1 MKMNQDQEN
10 RMRWLIWGMAML
22 LAGCA
27 AKGDTP
33 EQKRGYVQ
41 EMREQVL
48 SELYQE
54 KASIRDEVHQAKG
67 YAVFSSV
74 NNSLIFVSAGS
85 GFGVVRDNGTGQD
98 VYMSMANAGVGLGLG
113 IKDFRALILFNDADA
128 LKHFIEVGWEAGAQ
142 ADAAARSGDKGSE
155 LLNKTASTGTKKV
168 TVYQLTQSG
177 LVLQATL
184 QGYKYWTDD
193 ELNAPGPAEVQ
204 TVQ

>member
-1 MKMNQDQEN
+1 
-10 RMRWLIWGMAML
+10 MRWLMWGIAVL

-33 EQKRGYVQ
+33 EEKRSYVQ
-41 EMREQVL
+41 GIREQVL
-48 SELYQE
+48 TELYQE
-54 KASIRDEVHQAKG
+54 KASIRDEVKQAKG

-74 NNSLIFVSAGS
+74 NNSLVFVSAGS
-85 GFGVVRDNGTGQD
+85 GFGVVRDNKTGQD
-98 VYMSMANAGVGLGLG
+98 TYMNMANAGVGLGIG
-113 IKDFRALILFNDADA
+113 IKDFRALILFNDEAA

-155 LLNKTASTGTKKV
+155 LFSTTGSTNPKKV

-184 QGYKYWTDD
+184 QGYKYWADD
-193 ELNAPGPAEVQ
+193 ELNGRGPAEVQ
-204 TVQ
+204 AVQ

>member
-1 MKMNQDQEN
+1 
-10 RMRWLIWGMAML
+10 
-22 LAGCA
+22 
-27 AKGDTP
+27 
-33 EQKRGYVQ
+33 
-41 EMREQVL
+41 
-48 SELYQE
+48 
-54 KASIRDEVHQAKG
+54 
-67 YAVFSSV
+67 
-74 NNSLIFVSAGS
+74 
-85 GFGVVRDNGTGQD
+85 
-98 VYMSMANAGVGLGLG
+98 MSMANAGVGLGLG
-113 IKDFRALILFNDADA
+113 IKDFRALILFNDAEA
-128 LKHFIEVGWEAGAQ
+128 LKHFIEVGWESGAQ

>member
-1 MKMNQDQEN
+1 
-10 RMRWLIWGMAML
+10 MRWWIWGLAAL

-33 EQKRGYVQ
+33 EEKRGYVQ
-41 EMREQVL
+41 GMREQVL
-48 SELYQE
+48 TELYQE
-54 KASIRDEVHQAKG
+54 KASIREEVQQAKG

-74 NNSLIFVSAGS
+74 NNSLVFVSAGS
-85 GFGVVRDNGTGQD
+85 GFGVVRDNQTGKD
-98 VYMSMANAGVGLGLG
+98 TYMSMANAGVGLGLG

-128 LKHFIEVGWEAGAQ
+128 LKHFIEVGWEASAQ

-155 LLNKTASTGTKKV
+155 LFNTTGSTNAKKV

-184 QGYKYWTDD
+184 QGYKYWADD
-193 ELNAPGPAEVQ
+193 ELNAPGPAVVL